1 MERSV
6 YNLSSVIW
14 REGLIYLRRKSMLFR
29 KEVFNVTELHFNMF
43 KIKYSKLEELLEDFT
58 FTKGEEVYIYINLE
72 SILKKLSST
81 IADKQNIINPKKRNI
96 VLTSC
101 VFNLISHYRY
111 YFHKKSVCSRIFV
124 YGPEAIDA
132 NYLNREYNK
141 DYRMK
146 SVIMNTEE
154 TSSIAKT
161 YEDSVKMIKTILN
174 YIEGVNFITSGIIE
188 PSVIPLVISKHFR
201 TEINKNFLITDDR
214 YDYQYIKEYF
224 IILKPRMDKS
234 LLIDSLNVMDVLKSR
249 TKCNN
254 IPNPDINFL
263 PFIIS
268 ILGDKYR
275 NIDKIK
281 GLGVSRIYNKINEG
295 LKSNIIT
302 NDINNINSLACL
314 VNEEFQNDF
323 LINYMTTSIFEQ
335 YKKMSDVEEK
345 YILNQ
350 IIDKH
355 DGGYL
360 KVINE
365 DYFNEYPLNIIEINT
380 GIKKR
385 KLKINWR

>member
-1 MERSV
+1 
-6 YNLSSVIW
+6 
-14 REGLIYLRRKSMLFR
+14 
-29 KEVFNVTELHFNMF
+29 
-43 KIKYSKLEELLEDFT
+43 
-58 FTKGEEVYIYINLE
+58 
-72 SILKKLSST
+72 
-81 IADKQNIINPKKRNI
+81 
-96 VLTSC
+96 
-101 VFNLISHYRY
+101 
-111 YFHKKSVCSRIFV
+111 
-124 YGPEAIDA
+124 
-132 NYLNREYNK
+132 
-141 DYRMK
+141 
-146 SVIMNTEE
+146 
-154 TSSIAKT
+154 
-161 YEDSVKMIKTILN
+161 MIKTILN

-302 NDINNINSLACL
+302 NDIENINSLACL
-314 VNEEFQNDF
+314 VSEEFQNDF

-335 YKKMSDVEEK
+335 YKKISDMEEK

-350 IIDKH
+350 ILDKH

-385 KLKINWR
+385 NLKINWR

>member
-1 MERSV
+1 M
-6 YNLSSVIW
+6 
-14 REGLIYLRRKSMLFR
+14 
-29 KEVFNVTELHFNMF
+29 TELHFNMF
-43 KIKYSKLEELLEDFT
+43 KIKYSKLDELLKDFT
-58 FTKGEEVYIYINLE
+58 FEKGEEVYIYINIE

-81 IADKQNIINPKKRNI
+81 IADRQNIINPSKRNL

-101 VFNLISHYRY
+101 VFNLVSHYRY
-111 YFHKKSVCSRIFV
+111 YFHKKSICSRIFV
-124 YGPEAIDA
+124 YGPESIDVK
-132 NYLNREYNK
+132 YLNREYNK

-146 SVIMNTEE
+146 AVIMNTEE

-174 YIEGVNFITSGIIE
+174 YIEGVYFITSGIIE
-188 PSVIPLVISKHFR
+188 PSIVPLVISKYFR
-201 TEINKNFLITDDR
+201 TEVNKNFLITDDR
-214 YDYQYIKEYF
+214 YEYQYIKEYF

-234 LLIDSLNVMDVLKSR
+234 QLIDSLNVMDILKSK

-254 IPNPDINFL
+254 IENPDINFL
-263 PFIIS
+263 PFIVS
-268 ILGDKYR
+268 VLGDKYR

-281 GLGVSRIYNKINEG
+281 GLGVSRIYSSIEEG
-295 LKSNIIT
+295 LKNNIIT
-302 NDINNINSLACL
+302 DDINNINSLACL
-314 VNEEFQNDF
+314 IKEEFQNDF
-323 LINYMTTSIFEQ
+323 LINYMITSIYEQ
-335 YKKMSDVEEK
+335 YKKISDVEEK

-360 KVINE
+360 KIVNE
-365 DYFNEYPLNIIEINT
+365 DHFYEYPLNIIEINT

>member
-1 MERSV
+1 M
-6 YNLSSVIW
+6 
-14 REGLIYLRRKSMLFR
+14 
-29 KEVFNVTELHFNMF
+29 TELHFNMF
-43 KIKYSKLEELLEDFT
+43 KIKYSKLDELLKDFT
-58 FTKGEEVYIYINLE
+58 FEKGEEVYIYINIE

-81 IADKQNIINPKKRNI
+81 IADRQNIINPSKRNL

-101 VFNLISHYRY
+101 VFNLVSHYRY
-111 YFHKKSVCSRIFV
+111 YFHKKSICSRIFV
-124 YGPEAIDA
+124 YGPESIDVK
-132 NYLNREYNK
+132 YLNREYNK

-146 SVIMNTEE
+146 AVIMNTEE

-174 YIEGVNFITSGIIE
+174 YIEGVYFITSGIIE
-188 PSVIPLVISKHFR
+188 PSIVPLVISKYFR
-201 TEINKNFLITDDR
+201 TEVNKNFLITDDR
-214 YDYQYIKEYF
+214 YEYQYIKEYF

-234 LLIDSLNVMDVLKSR
+234 QLIDSLNVMDILKSK

-254 IPNPDINFL
+254 IENPDINFL

-268 ILGDKYR
+268 VLGDKYR

-281 GLGVSRIYNKINEG
+281 GLGVSRIYSGIEEG
-295 LKSNIIT
+295 LKNNIIT
-302 NDINNINSLACL
+302 DDINNINSLACL
-314 VNEEFQNDF
+314 IKEEFQNDF
-323 LINYMTTSIFEQ
+323 LINYMTTSIYEQ
-335 YKKMSDVEEK
+335 YKKISDVEEK

-360 KVINE
+360 KIVNE
-365 DYFNEYPLNIIEINT
+365 DHFYEYPLNIIEINT

>member
-1 MERSV
+1 M
-6 YNLSSVIW
+6 
-14 REGLIYLRRKSMLFR
+14 
-29 KEVFNVTELHFNMF
+29 TELHFNMF
-43 KIKYSKLEELLEDFT
+43 KIKYSKLDELLKDFT
-58 FTKGEEVYIYINLE
+58 FEKGEEVYIYINIE

-81 IADKQNIINPKKRNI
+81 IADRQNIINPSKRNL

-101 VFNLISHYRY
+101 VFNLVSHYRY
-111 YFHKKSVCSRIFV
+111 YFHKKSICSRIFV
-124 YGPEAIDA
+124 YGPESIDVK
-132 NYLNREYNK
+132 YLNREYNK

-146 SVIMNTEE
+146 AVIMNTEE

-174 YIEGVNFITSGIIE
+174 YIEGVYFITSGIIE
-188 PSVIPLVISKHFR
+188 PSIVPLVISKYFR
-201 TEINKNFLITDDR
+201 TEVNKNFLITDDR
-214 YDYQYIKEYF
+214 YEYQYIKEYF

-234 LLIDSLNVMDVLKSR
+234 QLIDSLNVIDILKSK

-254 IPNPDINFL
+254 IENPDINFL

-268 ILGDKYR
+268 VLGDKYR

-281 GLGVSRIYNKINEG
+281 GLGISRIYSSIEEG
-295 LKSNIIT
+295 LKNNIIT
-302 NDINNINSLACL
+302 DDINNINSLACL
-314 VNEEFQNDF
+314 IKEEFQNDF
-323 LINYMTTSIFEQ
+323 LINYMTTSIYEQ
-335 YKKMSDVEEK
+335 YKKISDVEEK

-360 KVINE
+360 KIVNE
-365 DYFNEYPLNIIEINT
+365 DHFYEYPLNIIEINT

>member
-1 MERSV
+1 M
-6 YNLSSVIW
+6 
-14 REGLIYLRRKSMLFR
+14 
-29 KEVFNVTELHFNMF
+29 TELHFNMF
-43 KIKYSKLEELLEDFT
+43 KIKYSKLDELLKDFT
-58 FTKGEEVYIYINLE
+58 FEKGEEVYIYINIE

-81 IADKQNIINPKKRNI
+81 IADRQNIINPSKRNL

-101 VFNLISHYRY
+101 VFNLVSHYRY
-111 YFHKKSVCSRIFV
+111 YFHKKSICSRIFV
-124 YGPEAIDA
+124 YGPESIDVK
-132 NYLNREYNK
+132 YLNREYNK

-146 SVIMNTEE
+146 AVIMNTEE

-174 YIEGVNFITSGIIE
+174 YIEGVYFITSGIIE
-188 PSVIPLVISKHFR
+188 PSIVPLVISKYFR
-201 TEINKNFLITDDR
+201 TEVNKNFLITDDR
-214 YDYQYIKEYF
+214 YEYQYIKEYF

-234 LLIDSLNVMDVLKSR
+234 QLIDSLNVMDILKSK

-254 IPNPDINFL
+254 IENPDINFL

-268 ILGDKYR
+268 VLGDKYR

-281 GLGVSRIYNKINEG
+281 GLGVSRIYSSIEEG
-295 LKSNIIT
+295 LKNNIIT
-302 NDINNINSLACL
+302 DDINNINSLACL
-314 VNEEFQNDF
+314 IKEEFQNDF
-323 LINYMTTSIFEQ
+323 LINYMTTSIYEQ

-360 KVINE
+360 KIVNE
-365 DYFNEYPLNIIEINT
+365 DHFYEYPLNIIEINT

>member
-1 MERSV
+1 M
-6 YNLSSVIW
+6 
-14 REGLIYLRRKSMLFR
+14 
-29 KEVFNVTELHFNMF
+29 TELHFNMF
-43 KIKYSKLEELLEDFT
+43 KIKYSKLDELLKDFT
-58 FTKGEEVYIYINLE
+58 FEKGEEVYIYINIE

-81 IADKQNIINPKKRNI
+81 IADRQNIINPSKRNL

-101 VFNLISHYRY
+101 VFNLVSHYRY
-111 YFHKKSVCSRIFV
+111 YFHKKSICSRIFV
-124 YGPEAIDA
+124 YGPESIDVK
-132 NYLNREYNK
+132 YLNREYNK

-146 SVIMNTEE
+146 AVIMNTEE

-174 YIEGVNFITSGIIE
+174 YIEGVYFITSGIIE
-188 PSVIPLVISKHFR
+188 PSIVPLVISKYFR
-201 TEINKNFLITDDR
+201 TEVNKNFLITDDR
-214 YDYQYIKEYF
+214 YEYQYIKEYF

-234 LLIDSLNVMDVLKSR
+234 QLIDSLNVMDILKSK

-254 IPNPDINFL
+254 IENPDINFL

-268 ILGDKYR
+268 VLGDKYR

-281 GLGVSRIYNKINEG
+281 GLGVSRIYGSIEEG
-295 LKSNIIT
+295 LKNNIIAD
-302 NDINNINSLACL
+302 DINNINSLACL
-314 VNEEFQNDF
+314 IKEEFQNDF
-323 LINYMTTSIFEQ
+323 LINYMTTSIYEQ
-335 YKKMSDVEEK
+335 YKKISDVEEK

-360 KVINE
+360 KIVNE
-365 DYFNEYPLNIIEINT
+365 DHFYEYPLNIIEINT

>member
-1 MERSV
+1 MF
-6 YNLSSVIW
+6 
-14 REGLIYLRRKSMLFR
+14 RKSNIFR

-43 KIKYSKLEELLEDFT
+43 KIKYSKLDELLKDFT
-58 FTKGEEVYIYINLE
+58 FEKGEEVYIYINIE

-81 IADKQNIINPKKRNI
+81 IADRQNIINPSKRNL

-101 VFNLISHYRY
+101 VFNLVSHYRY
-111 YFHKKSVCSRIFV
+111 YFHKKSICSRIFV
-124 YGPEAIDA
+124 YGPESIDVK
-132 NYLNREYNK
+132 YLNREYNK

-146 SVIMNTEE
+146 AVIMNTEE

-174 YIEGVNFITSGIIE
+174 YIEGVYFITSGIIE
-188 PSVIPLVISKHFR
+188 PSIVPLVISKYFR
-201 TEINKNFLITDDR
+201 TEVNKNFLITDDR
-214 YDYQYIKEYF
+214 YEYQYIKEYF

-234 LLIDSLNVMDVLKSR
+234 QLIDSINVMDILKSK

-254 IPNPDINFL
+254 IENPDINFL

-268 ILGDKYR
+268 VLGDKYR

-281 GLGVSRIYNKINEG
+281 GLGVSRIYSSIEEG
-295 LKSNIIT
+295 LKNNIIT
-302 NDINNINSLACL
+302 DDINNINSLACL
-314 VNEEFQNDF
+314 IKEEFQNDF
-323 LINYMTTSIFEQ
+323 LINYMTTSIYEQ
-335 YKKMSDVEEK
+335 YKKISDVEEK

-360 KVINE
+360 KIVNE
-365 DYFNEYPLNIIEINT
+365 DHFYEYPLNIIEINT

>member
-1 MERSV
+1 M
-6 YNLSSVIW
+6 
-14 REGLIYLRRKSMLFR
+14 
-29 KEVFNVTELHFNMF
+29 TELHFNMF
-43 KIKYSKLEELLEDFT
+43 KIKYSKLDELLKDFT
-58 FTKGEEVYIYINLE
+58 FEKGEEVYIYINIE

-81 IADKQNIINPKKRNI
+81 IADRQNIINPSKRNL

-101 VFNLISHYRY
+101 VFNLVSHYRY
-111 YFHKKSVCSRIFV
+111 YFHKKSICSRIFV
-124 YGPEAIDA
+124 YGPESIDVK
-132 NYLNREYNK
+132 YLNREYNK

-146 SVIMNTEE
+146 AVIMNTEE

-174 YIEGVNFITSGIIE
+174 YIEGVYFITSGIIE
-188 PSVIPLVISKHFR
+188 PSIVPLVISKYFR
-201 TEINKNFLITDDR
+201 TEVNKNFLITDDR
-214 YDYQYIKEYF
+214 YEYQYIKEYF

-234 LLIDSLNVMDVLKSR
+234 QLIDSLNVMDILKSK

-254 IPNPDINFL
+254 IENPDINFL

-268 ILGDKYR
+268 VLGDKYR

-281 GLGVSRIYNKINEG
+281 GLGISRIYSSIEEG
-295 LKSNIIT
+295 LKNNIIT
-302 NDINNINSLACL
+302 DDINNINSLACL
-314 VNEEFQNDF
+314 IKEEFQNDF
-323 LINYMTTSIFEQ
+323 LINYMTTSIYEQ
-335 YKKMSDVEEK
+335 YKKISDVEEK

-360 KVINE
+360 KIVNE
-365 DYFNEYPLNIIEINT
+365 DHFYEYPLNIIEINT

>member
-1 MERSV
+1 M
-6 YNLSSVIW
+6 
-14 REGLIYLRRKSMLFR
+14 
-29 KEVFNVTELHFNMF
+29 TELHFNMF
-43 KIKYSKLEELLEDFT
+43 KIKYSKLDELLKDFT
-58 FTKGEEVYIYINLE
+58 FEKGEEVYIYINIE

-81 IADKQNIINPKKRNI
+81 IADRQNIINPSKRNL

-101 VFNLISHYRY
+101 VFNLVSHYRY
-111 YFHKKSVCSRIFV
+111 YFHKKSICSRIFV
-124 YGPEAIDA
+124 YGPESIDVK
-132 NYLNREYNK
+132 YLNREYNK

-146 SVIMNTEE
+146 AVILNTEE

-174 YIEGVNFITSGIIE
+174 YIEGVYFITSGIIE
-188 PSVIPLVISKHFR
+188 PSIVPLVISKYFR
-201 TEINKNFLITDDR
+201 TEVNKNFLITDDR
-214 YDYQYIKEYF
+214 YEYQYIKEYF

-234 LLIDSLNVMDVLKSR
+234 QLIDSLNVMDILKSK

-254 IPNPDINFL
+254 IENPDINFL

-268 ILGDKYR
+268 VLGDKYR

-281 GLGVSRIYNKINEG
+281 GLGVSRIYSSIEEG
-295 LKSNIIT
+295 LKNNIIT
-302 NDINNINSLACL
+302 DDINNINSLACL
-314 VNEEFQNDF
+314 IKEEFQNDF
-323 LINYMTTSIFEQ
+323 LINYMTTSIYEQ
-335 YKKMSDVEEK
+335 YKKISDVEEK

-360 KVINE
+360 KIVNE
-365 DYFNEYPLNIIEINT
+365 DHFYEYPLNIIEINT

>member
-1 MERSV
+1 M
-6 YNLSSVIW
+6 
-14 REGLIYLRRKSMLFR
+14 
-29 KEVFNVTELHFNMF
+29 TELHFNMF
-43 KIKYSKLEELLEDFT
+43 KIKYSKLDELLKDFT
-58 FTKGEEVYIYINLE
+58 FEKGEEVYIYINIE

-81 IADKQNIINPKKRNI
+81 IADRQNIINPSKRNL

-101 VFNLISHYRY
+101 VFNLVSHYRY
-111 YFHKKSVCSRIFV
+111 YFHKKSICSRIFV
-124 YGPEAIDA
+124 YGPESIDVK
-132 NYLNREYNK
+132 YLNREYNK

-146 SVIMNTEE
+146 AVIMNTEE

-174 YIEGVNFITSGIIE
+174 YIEGVYFITSGIIE
-188 PSVIPLVISKHFR
+188 PSIVPLVISKYFR
-201 TEINKNFLITDDR
+201 TEVNKNFLITDDR
-214 YDYQYIKEYF
+214 YEYQYIKEYF

-234 LLIDSLNVMDVLKSR
+234 QLIDSLNVMDILKSK

-254 IPNPDINFL
+254 IENPDINFL

-268 ILGDKYR
+268 VLGDKYR

-281 GLGVSRIYNKINEG
+281 GLGVSRIYSSIEEG
-295 LKSNIIT
+295 LKNNIIT
-302 NDINNINSLACL
+302 DDINNINSLACL
-314 VNEEFQNDF
+314 IKEEFQNDF
-323 LINYMTTSIFEQ
+323 LINYMTTSIYEQ
-335 YKKMSDVEEK
+335 YKKISDVEEK

-360 KVINE
+360 KIVNE
-365 DYFNEYPLNIIEINT
+365 DHFYEYPLNIIEINT